1 MRLLTLTLGMLLSA
15 STLLLAQTVKS
26 DSIAIGYSYEE
37 DYVLDNSYAGG
48 GITGL
53 FSHGSNTGK
62 AKFYKMLNPS
72 IAFFAGKHIS
82 PYSDVRATLGYS
94 LNSGTANHDNKF
106 GNYRWHS
113 IQLALSYRPSISNI
127 LAHYNENRNWSIN
140 AVAGIGGNV
149 AFGYSK
155 KEWNKDNNF
164 NRSARALLDLHVGLS
179 FEYRIRPKWTIGV
192 EAIEYF
198 VDNNFDGN
206 NSDDNLWDRHANLMV
221 SLSYNFL
228 NRDRDTR
235 ALRNVHYDVSKFSEA
250 QQRLDDLRAAN
261 QYLDD
266 NKPVINDTI
275 THITHKIYQII
286 AFDPTSSDILELQ
299 KTHIH
304 VLGLS
309 YQRLRQATICIVN
322 ATKSSEELFQQ
333 RAQSIIEAAAKDFAP
348 VPSSA
353 FHIFN
358 KEQDIDFKAL
368 PNRNVIIFLVNE

>member
-15 STLLLAQTVKS
+15 STLLSAQTVKS
-26 DSIAIGYSYEE
+26 DSIAKGYSYEA
-37 DYVLDNSYAGG
+37 DYVLDNCYAGG

-82 PYSDVRATLGYS
+82 PYSDIRATLGYS
-94 LNSGTANHDNKF
+94 LNSGTASHDNKF

-113 IQLALSYRPSISNI
+113 IQLALSYRPSLSNL
-127 LAHYNENRNWSIN
+127 LAHYDENRNWNIK

-155 KEWNKDNNF
+155 KDWNKDNSF
-164 NRSARALLDLHVGLS
+164 NRSARALLDLHVGLA
-179 FEYRIRPKWTIGV
+179 FEYRLNPKWTLGV
-192 EAIEYF
+192 EAVEYF

-206 NSDDNLWDRHANLMV
+206 DSDNNLWDKHANLMV
-221 SLSYNFL
+221 SLAYNFL
-228 NRDRDTR
+228 NRDKKTR
-235 ALRNVHYDVSKFSEA
+235 SFRNVHYNVSKFNEA
-250 QQRLDDLRAAN
+250 QQRLDDLVNAN

-266 NKPVINDTI
+266 NKPVINDT
-275 THITHKIYQII
+275 TTFSAHKIYQMI
-286 AFDPTSSDILELQ
+286 AFDPTSSEIHELQ
-299 KTHIH
+299 QTHIH

-309 YQRLRQATICIVN
+309 YKRLGKATICIVN
-322 ATKSSEELFQQ
+322 ATGSSDELFRK
-333 RAQSIIEAAAKDFAP
+333 RARSIVEASAKDFAP
-348 VPSSA
+348 VPASA
-353 FHIFN
+353 FRIFS

-368 PNRNVIIFLVNE
+368 PNRNVLIFLVNE